1 MHCRQCGNEVEQHA
15 RFCSKCGHELAPV
28 RPVEVLQKSKHDMN
42 MHIHI
47 LGWLFISCAVLVG
60 IVGMVMIFAG
70 QLIEHL
76 PIVWP
81 AEFPFGVVNLAG
93 SLAVVAGLA
102 ILAIAA
108 GVAAAGIGLLQYR
121 SWGRVLAIVMSV
133 LFLFKFPFGTAIA
146 IYAFW
151 VLFSEEGREH
161 YQTLAARSAG

>member
-1 MHCRQCGNEVEQHA
+1 
-15 RFCSKCGHELAPV
+15 
-28 RPVEVLQKSKHDMN
+28 

>member
-1 MHCRQCGNEVEQHA
+1 MYCRQCGNEVEQHA
-15 RFCSKCGHELAPV
+15 RFCSKCGCELASAQV
-28 RPVEVLQKSKHDMN
+28 QQKPQHDMN
-42 MHIHI
+42 MHINI

-70 QLIEHL
+70 QLIGHL

-81 AEFPFGVVNLAG
+81 AEFPFGVVHLAG
-93 SLAVVAGLA
+93 SLAVIAGLA
-102 ILAIAA
+102 TLATAA

-121 SWGRVLAIVMSV
+121 SWGRILAIMSI
-133 LFLFKFPFGTAIA
+133 LILFKFPLGTAIA

>member
-1 MHCRQCGNEVEQHA
+1 
-15 RFCSKCGHELAPV
+15 
-28 RPVEVLQKSKHDMN
+28 MN